1 MEPPSAYGEL
11 GNAAIRFPGGKFG
24 GSLEEVLSLVAFS
37 LFGSLDRELEA
48 PFEEL
53 FCFSLPGPPFFVLC
67 FLLLLVLAGFFLA
80 DEAASAGATSFSPT
94 DKR

>member
-11 GNAAIRFPGGKFG
+11 GNAPIRFPGGKFG

-53 FCFSLPGPPFFVLC
+53 FCFSWSDATFFVLC
-67 FLLLLVLAGFFLA
+67 FLLLLVPEGFFLA
-80 DEAASAGATSFSPT
+80 DEAGSAGPASFSPT
-94 DKR
+94 DEP